1 LAAIFA
7 AVVVSTALLFW
18 ATAAS
23 IASARSS
30 LQTIGHRTAPQIV
43 AAQGIYFSLS
53 DMDAQVANYL
63 LVGKR
68 NLGSTED
75 DAVRA
80 YNQDADVATS
90 GLVAAANHATGS
102 AERDLV
108 QSMLSGA
115 IAYQGF
121 ASHAEILTD
130 QGDTTGA
137 LAQERQATDLMHD
150 RVLPAATKLNDLAL
164 QSLNGTYAAQ
174 KRQSTRGVAVVLGVG
189 LLLLSVL
196 AGAQWFLFRRT
207 RRLLNLGLVQHG
219 PGFGAHDRCSH
230 YPFFRPARSQGGE
243 TGRLRLRG
251 RPHDGP
257 GRGLR
262 GQRRREPLPD
272 RPGPSPAIPGC
283 VPDQVPQG
291 RRAPGQGDH
300 LLLRRR
306 DGSRRQRRPGRQGG
320 FQRVPR
326 D

>member
-1 LAAIFA
+1 MVPDRTGGGRHGTVSSWPTPIRLAAIFA
-7 AVVVSTALLFW
+7 AVVVSSALLFW

-30 LQTIGHRTAPQIV
+30 LQTLGHRPAPQIV

-207 RRLLNLGLVQHG
+207 RRLLNLGLVG
-219 PGFGAHDRCSH
+219 CTVLALALTTGAVITLSSARHDLKGAKQDAFDSVVALTT
-230 YPFFRPARSQGGE
+230 ARAVAYEANADES
-243 TGRLRLRG
+243 RYLI
-251 RPHDGP
+251 DP
-257 GRGLR
+257 GRAQQYQDAFLTKS
-262 GQRRREPLPD
+262 LK
-272 RPGPSPAIPGC
+272 
-283 VPDQVPQG
+283 VV
-291 RRAPGQGDH
+291 
-300 LLLRRR
+300 
-306 DGSRRQRRPGRQGG
+306 
-320 FQRVPR
+320 
-326 D
+326 